1 MRTLICALLSAGA
14 SLAAANKAL
23 AIPDPL
29 SSATEALLL
38 SSSITGPSSFKTQI
52 LTFRSATQAAVP
64 HVLVEDNAD
73 TSIATATNPDTD
85 KSLTAAEPDASLQIA
100 FLVLGALLALASVVV
115 AIFFGYKQLRSMR
128 RQSSIGHNN
137 NVHDNPS
144 SGVDIEMGPATDR
157 SGPAR
162 PSAQPSSTNQVPT
175 GFAHFLDQLKS
186 ICAAVSSP
194 ISGHEGQPPLP
205 NQDPAPV
212 HESLSAPV
220 ETSQGHQEGNATL
233 PTATQRI

>member
-1 MRTLICALLSAGA
+1 VSSSIAGA
-14 SLAAANKAL
+14 S
-23 AIPDPL
+23 
-29 SSATEALLL
+29 
-38 SSSITGPSSFKTQI
+38 SFETQ
-52 LTFRSATQAAVP
+52 TVTVRSATQYAAP
-64 HVLVEDNAD
+64 HILAEDTAD

-85 KSLTAAEPDASLQIA
+85 KSLSAAEPDASLQIA
-100 FLVLGALLALASVVV
+100 FFVLGALLALASVVV
-115 AIFFGYKQLRSMR
+115 AVFFGYKQLRFMR

-137 NVHDNPS
+137 NAHDNPDG
-144 SGVDIEMGPATDR
+144 SGVDIETGPATDR

-162 PSAQPSSTNQVPT
+162 PSAQPSATNQVPT
-175 GFAHFLDQLKS
+175 VTFSTGFAYFLDQLKF

-194 ISGHEGQPPLP
+194 ISRHEGQPPLP

-212 HESLSAPV
+212 HESLSALV